1 MDIIDK
7 YVMCGFLMKKGALNK
22 VTVAKKRWFLLIAS
36 VPINGEMADIDK
48 IKLPD
53 VLKHD

>member
-1 MDIIDK
+1 
-7 YVMCGFLMKKGALNK
+7 MKKGALNK
-22 VTVAKKRWFLLIAS
+22 LTVAKKRWFLLIAS
-36 VPINGEMADIDK
+36 VPINGEKPENDR